1 MLSSSIGLAL
11 WMWANY
17 LQNDF
22 CYEQFYIIYTTEIL
36 NWPIVPIVVAF
47 EGILFY
53 NICLISISV
62 FQAKQALHVDGAP
75 TLDSHCNNLFLRL
88 KESPRLSQSWRYRH
102 FSFFTP
108 DVIWRHMHPPSWISL
123 FCHKPEKITWID
135 EQFDQN
141 VIECK
146 EKYFVDTGKEN

>member
-36 NWPIVPIVVAF
+36 NWPIVPEHMLFSVAF
-47 EGILFY
+47 QGILFY

-62 FQAKQALHVDGAP
+62 IQAKQALHVDGAP

-88 KESPRLSQSWRYRH
+88 KDSPRLSQPWRYRH
-102 FSFFTP
+102 FFTYHAYLTP
-108 DVIWRHMHPPSWISL
+108 YASAILDFIILSQAWENNVNRWTIWSKCNRI
-123 FCHKPEKITWID
+123 
-135 EQFDQN
+135 
-141 VIECK
+141 
-146 EKYFVDTGKEN
+146 